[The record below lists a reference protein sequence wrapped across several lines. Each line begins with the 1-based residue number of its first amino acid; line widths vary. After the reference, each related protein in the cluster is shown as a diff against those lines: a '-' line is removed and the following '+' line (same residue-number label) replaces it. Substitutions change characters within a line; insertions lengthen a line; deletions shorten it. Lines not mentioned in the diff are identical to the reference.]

1 MGVMMSIDLMTGEG
15 SIDIQYCS
23 DAFKFRAKI
32 LAFIGRLMES
42 NRNIRINRMSFNN
55 DLRVVLEGSFTKY
68 DQNKIV
74 NMIRKLNNKRTHDE

>member
-42 NRNIRINRMSFNN
+42 NRNIRIN
-55 DLRVVLEGSFTKY
+55 LEGSFTKY